1 MQGRHH
7 GEQVNTKQ
15 DDNRYKPHEGRPQ
28 DESFTRQFHLI
39 SVWLKYNA
47 DGVCVGQE
55 NSSAS
60 NRLGVRGTA
69 PRRTTKQKL
78 LN

>member
-1 MQGRHH
+1 
-7 GEQVNTKQ
+7 
-15 DDNRYKPHEGRPQ
+15 
-28 DESFTRQFHLI
+28 LI